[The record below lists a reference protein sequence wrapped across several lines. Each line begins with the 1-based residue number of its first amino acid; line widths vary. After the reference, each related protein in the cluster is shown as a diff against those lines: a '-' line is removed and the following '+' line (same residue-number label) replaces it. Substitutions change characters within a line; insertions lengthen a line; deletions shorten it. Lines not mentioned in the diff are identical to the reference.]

1 MTTQI
6 YDNKVSLDHNEF
18 MVNISLQLDLAAFG

>member
-6 YDNKVSLDHNEF
+6 YDYKVSLDHNEL
-18 MVNISLQLDLAAFG
+18 MVNISLQLDLAGFG